1 MSNLGKDIKIPYQ
14 SNSYYIYLHKTYT
27 YEKIIGDIGILYRH
41 KTTL

>member
-14 SNSYYIYLHKTYT
+14 SNSYYIYLHKTYA
-27 YEKIIGDIGILYRH
+27 YEKIIGDICILYRH